1 MSLRLYEKFILL
13 ALNQKKGNFLIDS
26 LSLNYGLAGAIL
38 LELSE
43 LKKIVI
49 ENKKIRVADKK
60 LTNNQI
66 IDACLKLINAI
77 QKKRKPRYWIYK
89 IGNKSS
95 GFKKIILQD
104 LYNKKI
110 IKIDVKV
117 YLWGLIKIRRYPVI
131 NISEVNNIKIWI
143 KDAVLTSNKPDL
155 ETILLLSLMWSCKL
169 TRILFTNKKDHKASR
184 TKIKELTK
192 NIEIGEA
199 VSQTLKEI
207 QAAIVVATSSTFVGS

>member
-131 NISEVNNIKIWI
+131 NISEVNNIKIRI